1 MWNKGMFGYNYPDQA
16 GDKKQNWNTNE
27 PVNPLRESD
36 GFSVDQWFGH
46 GYKAFPPVAGDFMD
60 LPSGGTYMGE
70 LACNRADSKMRDPA
84 RTDAQPMYACSVSLV
99 PAIYPHGH
107 QEVYSGGM
115 RV

>member
-1 MWNKGMFGYNYPDQA
+1 MFGYNYPDQA
-16 GDKKQNWNTNE
+16 GDTNQNWNTNE

-99 PAIYPHGH
+99 SAVHRL
-107 QEVYSGGM
+107 QFWKSGGEADDSG
-115 RV
+115 